1 MPKPI
6 KARIE
11 GLVAVKRALK
21 QYQKQIDNDVH
32 EVYQQS
38 ITQMAADARANC
50 EVPIVAEG
58 IQITRL
64 NGWYA
69 VETQGDISAWVEFG
83 TGNYAKALL
92 STYPEDWRSEAYRFY
107 INGLGR
113 TPSMPYLYPAYLK
126 NASEAVDKII
136 DKIEGH

>member
-6 KARIE
+6 KIRVE
-11 GLVAVKRALK
+11 GLATVKRALR
-21 QYQKQIDNDVH
+21 QYQKQIEKDVY
-32 EVYQQS
+32 EVYEQS
-38 ITQMAADARANC
+38 ANEMAADARAYC

-58 IQITRL
+58 IHVTRA

-69 VETQGDISAWVEFG
+69 VETEGDVSAWIEFG

-92 STYPEDWRSEAYRFY
+92 ASYPEEWRDMAMRFY

-113 TPSMPYLYPAYLK
+113 TPSMPYLYPAYQK